1 MSANVRQ
8 SNEQMAST
16 GPHLVARSRS
26 EKGVRKDNQD
36 TDAVFELPDG
46 VCGIVA
52 DGMGG
57 GVDGKLFSQQ
67 AVEMV
72 IRTLRAH
79 ADRPAIE
86 RIRLA
91 MQTAADAILGLRMS
105 DPRYQNSGTT
115 LALALVTQRADHA
128 EAAIGHIGDSRIY
141 KITGDGV
148 VTLLTID
155 HNYAEQ
161 MIAEG
166 ANPDQAYSDRLG
178 QRLTYSLGEELRIER
193 IPDALRVVRL
203 EPNDRLLI
211 CSDGVSRMLQ
221 PNEFAAAT
229 IGRSA
234 QAAADLVV
242 KRALEKGS
250 SDNATAVVIHYAT
263 PSAAPARSAVAT
275 NHLRR
280 PAMVLIA
287 AFVVLLLGAGAW
299 AWQASARSE
308 STPTVAPTQPL
319 VASETVTV
327 VATERSAPAGP
338 PTSTAA
344 PTNTPTPTA
353 TATATA
359 TYTPTPT
366 PTKTPLPTSSVRFT
380 PLPGTQSEMTP
391 TQEQAIPTV
400 VLATPEPTQE
410 MTSEPVPETTSEP
423 IPEATPVTVP
433 EPTPEPAL
441 PTPQTLVEPAE
452 APPPTATPEAPSQE
466 APLDQ
471 PEQ

>member
-1 MSANVRQ
+1 MRQ
-8 SNEQMAST
+8 A
-16 GPHLVARSRS
+16 
-26 EKGVRKDNQD
+26 
-36 TDAVFELPDG
+36 
-46 VCGIVA
+46 
-52 DGMGG
+52 
-57 GVDGKLFSQQ
+57 QQ
-67 AVEMV
+67 ARQQGRCAQLDARRAVAQSLLNAATAGLP
-72 IRTLRAH
+72 TLGVAPH
-79 ADRPAIE
+79 
-86 RIRLA
+86 RLA
-91 MQTAADAILGLRMS
+91 AARG
-105 DPRYQNSGTT
+105 
-115 LALALVTQRADHA
+115 VHRA
-128 EAAIGHIGDSRIY
+128 G
-141 KITGDGV
+141 
-148 VTLLTID
+148 
-155 HNYAEQ
+155 
-161 MIAEG
+161 
-166 ANPDQAYSDRLG
+166 
-178 QRLTYSLGEELRIER
+178 
-193 IPDALRVVRL
+193 
-203 EPNDRLLI
+203 
-211 CSDGVSRMLQ
+211 
-221 PNEFAAAT
+221 AAAQ
-229 IGRSA
+229 GQCERVGRRERRAVGVLRSA